1 MSLEKPRKM
10 RNKSA
15 TNAVRQPERNFQDPA
30 TTHNKTPTNCNFLPD
45 VGLFV
50 CCCWPA
56 RCRLSQLTPDVKCS
70 SSSSAT
76 FSLHRNDVET
86 VQNNTH
92 HPFLF
97 PL

>member
-45 VGLFV
+45 VGLFFLLLLASEMSSLSIH
-50 CCCWPA
+50 A
-56 RCRLSQLTPDVKCS
+56 RREMQ
-70 SSSSAT
+70 
-76 FSLHRNDVET
+76 
-86 VQNNTH
+86 Q
-92 HPFLF
+92 
-97 PL
+97 